1 MPDDPATPVAPKQAG
16 GSPARGLRAHASS
29 QAVLTGV
36 IVAAAA
42 ITALYFGRDVLVPIA
57 LAMLLSFVLS
67 PLMELLRRLWLGRV
81 ASALLAVLL
90 AIAIIMGLGTIIG
103 TEVASLV
110 GRAPQYRTTIDAK
123 ITSLRAMASADL
135 EGIRGLARKIENL
148 GTPPPG
154 GPPAAAT
161 ESPSRQA
168 EAASATSAALPP
180 LSALA
185 LGQRILTPILS
196 PIVTLGL
203 ILLVTTFILLQKH
216 DVRDRVIRL
225 FAAGDFSRATAAL
238 DDAARL
244 LTHYFLAKLAIN
256 CAFGIIVGA
265 GLVILGVP
273 NPVVWGI
280 LGALLRFVPYFGP
293 YLAAVLPF
301 LLAAAVGH
309 GWSMALWTVALFV
322 GSELILGNVV
332 EPMVFG
338 RTTGLSPLAVLIA
351 AIFWAWL
358 WGLIGL
364 ILSTPLTL
372 CLVVLGRHV
381 PELAFLDILL
391 GDRPALSPAEN
402 LYQRLLAGDPDE
414 ATGLAVRFLDA
425 RPLSQYY
432 DEVAIAALRLAT
444 RDANRAALATDEMAR
459 IQRTA
464 DAVIQELEGQRDV
477 PLPGAQ
483 STEEW
488 LTRALGT
495 LWPGRSSPDAITI
508 DPRTARPGAP
518 SGSVLCVSGRGPL
531 DDTLAAMFAQLLTRH
546 GIEGRLVPHAAA
558 SRANIAALDPSG
570 VRAVCI
576 LYLDITGVP
585 AHLRFVVRRLKER
598 LSGAPAVVGLWAR
611 QDGFFKDER
620 AQKAL
625 GADHYVASLRQALAI
640 CRALAEQDPGNRS
653 FVTTAPAG
661 EAPEPSDRSITGSS
675 A

>member
-1 MPDDPATPVAPKQAG
+1 MAGPNQAD
-16 GSPARGLRAHASS
+16 GSPARGLRGHASS

-36 IVAAAA
+36 VVAAFA
-42 ITALYFGRDVLVPIA
+42 IAALYFGRDVLMPIA
-57 LAMLLSFVLS
+57 LATLLSFVLS
-67 PLMELLRRLWLGRV
+67 PLMELLRRVWLGRV

-123 ITSLRAMASADL
+123 VSSLRALVSADL
-135 EGIRGLARKIENL
+135 KGLRGLAHKIENL
-148 GTPPPG
+148 GAVPPG
-154 GPPAAAT
+154 EAPSGAT
-161 ESPSRQA
+161 ESAPSQV
-168 EAASATSAALPP
+168 EPASPMSLGLPP

-216 DVRDRVIRL
+216 DVRGRVIRL
-225 FAAGDFSRATAAL
+225 FAAGDFGRATAAL

-244 LTHYFLAKLAIN
+244 LTHYFVGKLAIN
-256 CAFGIIVGA
+256 CAFGVIVGA
-265 GLVILGVP
+265 GLVIIGVP

-280 LGALLRFVPYFGP
+280 LGALLRFVPYFGS

-322 GSELILGNVV
+322 GSELVLGNVV

-381 PELAFLDILL
+381 PALAFLDILL

-414 ATGLAVRFLDA
+414 ATGLAA
-425 RPLSQYY
+425 RLLEVQPLSQYY
-432 DEVAIAALRLAT
+432 DEVALEALRLAT

-459 IQRTA
+459 IRRAA
-464 DAVIQELEGQRDV
+464 DAVIQELEGQRDA
-477 PLPGAQ
+477 PPSGAQ

-488 LTRALGT
+488 LSRAIRLLWRGTSSASRLELG
-495 LWPGRSSPDAITI
+495 
-508 DPRTARPGAP
+508 PRAVRRAP

-531 DDTLAAMFAQLLTRH
+531 DDTVAAMFVQLLAKH
-546 GIEGRLVPHAAA
+546 GIEGRIVPHDAA
-558 SRANIAALDPSG
+558 SRENIATLDAAG

-585 AHLRFVVRRLKER
+585 AHLHFVVRRLKER
-598 LSGAPAVVGLWAR
+598 LPGASVLVGLWAR

-620 AQKAL
+620 TQKAL

-640 CRALAEQDPGNRS
+640 CRALAEHGPADRS
-653 FVTTAPAG
+653 FATAAPAG
-661 EAPEPSDRSITGSS
+661 QASEPSEGAITGSS
-675 A
+675 G